1 MAGLN
6 YKISWKDSESIDSLK
21 LQMLFTSLSASHKYD
36 LLDIYEDEVH
46 TIAVVD
52 GETSLVFLVFRLKFE
67 SNSLDQPL
75 IQFIDNGNWYK
86 PYSCDGYSII
96 IEYIDRVSHSSVD
109 LDRFIA
115 GDKFAYSTNIP
126 VYDKEGIAMVFQ
138 CYEGFN
144 VDTCILNNHIEISKG
159 ESEYE
164 AKISP
169 QELFGNK
176 TALKFKLSTMGR

>member
-1 MAGLN
+1 MSKLD
-6 YKISWKDSESIDSLK
+6 YEISWKDSKGINSLK
-21 LQMLFTSLSASHKYD
+21 LQLIKHDSRLPRKFD
-36 LLDIYEDEVH
+36 ILDIYEDKVH

-52 GETSLVFLVFRLKFE
+52 SEANRIFLVFRLKFE

-86 PYSCDGYSII
+86 PYSGGECSII
-96 IEYIDRVSHSSVD
+96 IEYIDRVSRDFVD
-109 LDRFIA
+109 LNRYIA
-115 GDKFAYSTNIP
+115 GTKFVYSLNIP

-138 CYEGFN
+138 CYEGFD
-144 VDTCILNNHIEISKG
+144 VDTCILDKHIEMSKG